1 MQLLE
6 KVMENV
12 VKHKDIKLTSNEA
25 RRNYLVSKPNYERQ
39 NLLAVEM
46 KKAQIF
52 MNKTVHQYQN

>member
-1 MQLLE
+1 M
-6 KVMENV
+6 

-25 RRNYLVSKPNYERQ
+25 RRNFLPNQTMKQQ
-39 NLLAVEM
+39 NLLATEM

>member
-1 MQLLE
+1 
-6 KVMENV
+6 MENM

-25 RRNYLVSKPNYERQ
+25 RRNYLVSKPNYEKQ